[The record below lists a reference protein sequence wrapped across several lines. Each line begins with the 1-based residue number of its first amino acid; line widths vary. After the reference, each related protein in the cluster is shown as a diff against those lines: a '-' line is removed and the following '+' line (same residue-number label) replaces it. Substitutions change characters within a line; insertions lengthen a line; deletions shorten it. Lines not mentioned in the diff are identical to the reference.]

1 MSVDAGTVAAATSAA
16 YAADM
21 AGEIYRNVYAIN
33 CRTKDNSKDL
43 TDIGNLL
50 ATVSEGTMQGLSVI
64 IDKLE
69 KIAAENQALRQD
81 VMTLKAQMNELA
93 PEQRY
98 TAMTR

>member
-1 MSVDAGTVAAATSAA
+1 MSDAGTVAAATSAA

-33 CRTKDNSKDL
+33 CRTKDSSKDL
-43 TDIGNLL
+43 IDIGNLL
-50 ATVSEGTMQGLSVI
+50 VAETQALTAIMKI
-64 IDKLE
+64 LE
-69 KIAAENQALRQD
+69 KMDAENQVLRQD
-81 VMTLKAQMNELA
+81 VMTLKAQMNELV